1 MRSKFT
7 EQLQTLNNKIVEM
20 GEKVTQSI
28 TLAIKALVGKD
39 VESAKQIMQADTII
53 NHLQKQIENICFD
66 LLIQQQPVAKDLRL
80 VTAALKMVTDM
91 ERIGDHA
98 ADISEMTILL
108 GQNSRIDLFPH
119 ISKMATETM
128 LMLNAG
134 IEAYVTR
141 NIAMA
146 HDVIAYDDVVDEL
159 FNVTKADI
167 IRSIAKRQTEGE
179 DAADLLLVAKYL
191 ERIGD
196 HTTNIAEWV
205 IYALQTTESVDADVD
220 QV

>member
-146 HDVIAYDDVVDEL
+146 HDVIAYDAVVDEL

-167 IRSIAKRQTEGE
+167 IRSIANRQTEGE

-205 IYALQTTESVDADVD
+205 IYALQTTESVDADTD